1 VPQPYENQEKDKLL
15 TQLSDKLETLDPK
28 SPMTMFMKAQVL
40 EQLASVKKSNPILE
54 RAIHLYK
61 EVLYSNIEDDLIQ
74 KAATSCVK
82 LMQFRGWSGQAA
94 QIWQILIQ
102 RFPQNF
108 EYKRQL
114 GVTYLT
120 IGKDES
126 AKKSF

>member
-1 VPQPYENQEKDKLL
+1 MVGQNIRENSKKIV
-15 TQLSDKLETLDPK
+15 KV
-28 SPMTMFMKAQVL
+28 VL
-40 EQLASVKKSNPILE
+40 FLFF
-54 RAIHLYK
+54 
-61 EVLYSNIEDDLIQ
+61 SNIEDDLIQ

-126 AKKSF
+126 AKKVFEELIHLNGDSFAKAHLGKK

>member
-1 VPQPYENQEKDKLL
+1 MVGQNIRKN
-15 TQLSDKLETLDPK
+15 S
-28 SPMTMFMKAQVL
+28 
-40 EQLASVKKSNPILE
+40 KKIVSIFFSLFF
-54 RAIHLYK
+54 
-61 EVLYSNIEDDLIQ
+61 SNIEDDLIQ

-94 QIWQILIQ
+94 QIWQMLIQ

-126 AKKSF
+126 AKKLFEELIHLNGDSFAKAHLGKKYKIVCK

>member
-1 VPQPYENQEKDKLL
+1 MIWL
-15 TQLSDKLETLDPK
+15 
-28 SPMTMFMKAQVL
+28 
-40 EQLASVKKSNPILE
+40 VKIFVKIRKNVKVFFSLFF
-54 RAIHLYK
+54 
-61 EVLYSNIEDDLIQ
+61 SNIEDDLIQ

-94 QIWQILIQ
+94 QIWQMLIQ

-126 AKKSF
+126 AKKLFEELIHLNGDSFAKAHLGKKFYNFFAKYFWLIHVSIWQK

>member
-1 VPQPYENQEKDKLL
+1 
-15 TQLSDKLETLDPK
+15 
-28 SPMTMFMKAQVL
+28 
-40 EQLASVKKSNPILE
+40 
-54 RAIHLYK
+54 
-61 EVLYSNIEDDLIQ
+61 
-74 KAATSCVK
+74 
-82 LMQFRGWSGQAA
+82 MQFRGWSGQAA

-126 AKKSF
+126 AKKIFEELIHLNGDSFAKAHLGKILQLDVDTCKLIWIQIINKVESTKTIFDELKLNKLINAMETKILLGKKVSTFTL

>member
-1 VPQPYENQEKDKLL
+1 MVGQNIRKN
-15 TQLSDKLETLDPK
+15 S
-28 SPMTMFMKAQVL
+28 
-40 EQLASVKKSNPILE
+40 KKIVSIFFSLFF
-54 RAIHLYK
+54 
-61 EVLYSNIEDDLIQ
+61 SNIEDDLIQ

-94 QIWQILIQ
+94 QIWQMLIQ

-126 AKKSF
+126 AKKLFEELIHLNGDSFAKAHLGKKCIIV

>member
-1 VPQPYENQEKDKLL
+1 
-15 TQLSDKLETLDPK
+15 
-28 SPMTMFMKAQVL
+28 MKI
-40 EQLASVKKSNPILE
+40 VKKLKVFFLSLFF
-54 RAIHLYK
+54 
-61 EVLYSNIEDDLIQ
+61 SNIEDDLIQ

-102 RFPQNF
+102 QFPKNF

-114 GVTYLT
+114 GVTYLK

-126 AKKSF
+126 AKKIFEELIHLNGDSFAKAHLVKKYKICL